1 MHKNQN
7 KLLEIAHL
15 NADAHLILVREE
27 EANTSEFN
35 KNGVKSVQQE
45 LDFLKAEVLNLWA
58 HVKEKPQEED
68 LRSENSRLRETI
80 LSLKE
85 ENKKLFQE
93 RDSLNFALQIVSR
106 EAAAQCLPTNNNS
119 NERTIVPNL
128 DEPTPCA
135 NKPQDSIVKSKKKRK
150 KSKNK

>member
-1 MHKNQN
+1 MTKNAESTVHKNQN

-27 EANTSEFN
+27 EANTPAFN
-35 KNGVKSVQQE
+35 KNGAKSVQQE
-45 LDFLKAEVLNLWA
+45 LDFLKSEVLNLWA

-85 ENKKLFQE
+85 ENKKLVQE

-106 EAAAQCLPTNNNS
+106 EAAAQCLPTNNTLMNALLS
-119 NERTIVPNL
+119 QTWTSQHLVPTNL
-128 DEPTPCA
+128 KTPL
-135 NKPQDSIVKSKKKRK
+135 
-150 KSKNK
+150 

>member
-58 HVKEKPQEED
+58 HVKEKP
-68 LRSENSRLRETI
+68 
-80 LSLKE
+80 
-85 ENKKLFQE
+85 
-93 RDSLNFALQIVSR
+93 
-106 EAAAQCLPTNNNS
+106 
-119 NERTIVPNL
+119 
-128 DEPTPCA
+128 
-135 NKPQDSIVKSKKKRK
+135 
-150 KSKNK
+150 